1 MLLGRSKNRT
11 RSGTPSPRSFLPGR
25 LLGVGAEQLALLH
38 LQSSGLELIERNFRC
53 RVGELDLVMLDA
65 ACLVFV
71 EVRCRKSGPMASTG
85 APSSRFPTA
94 IESIGP
100 NKQRKLAKA
109 ALYFLASHKAYRNHT
124 VRFDVVAFDGPS
136 PDRYRLQWIK
146 DAFRPGG

>member
-1 MLLGRSKNRT
+1 MAPTVAES
-11 RSGTPSPRSFLPGR
+11 
-25 LLGVGAEQLALLH
+25 VGLCAEQLALEH

-65 ACLVFV
+65 MCLVFV
-71 EVRCRKSGPMASTG
+71 EVRCRKSAGNVT
-85 APSSRFPTA
+85 SSRFPTA
-94 IESIGP
+94 VESIGP
-100 NKQRKLAKA
+100 NKQRKLTKA
-109 ALYFLASHKAYRNHT
+109 ALYFLARHKAYRNHT